1 MKKDKNTVGKSK
13 NLGGENMKIINT
25 KEIAQEIKDAIRVTM
40 PKGVVPKLV
49 IIQVEGDK
57 ASDSYVKNKVKL
69 GKELGIEVE
78 HTLLKSDIS
87 QKKLE
92 MIIEHYNADRD
103 TSGIIVQLPLPNHL
117 DERKALDTIDV
128 EKDVDGLSTAQIGR
142 LTTQNGRV
150 MHPCTA
156 LGVINMLLNI
166 TELEGKDVVIVN
178 RSNLIG
184 KPLQTMLTNEDATVT
199 MCHSKTKNLKEKIQ
213 NADIVITG
221 IGRAKHFDK
230 SYFRDG
236 QIIIDCSMNMYEG
249 KLCGDVKIEDL
260 EDLDVLIASG
270 TGHTGVMT
278 VLSLMYNT
286 LMARL
291 WGGK

>member
-1 MKKDKNTVGKSK
+1 
-13 NLGGENMKIINT
+13 MKIINT
-25 KEIAQEIKDAIRVTM
+25 KEIAQEIKDAIRTII
-40 PKGVVPKLV
+40 PKDVETRLV

-69 GKELGIEVE
+69 GAELGIKVS
-78 HTLLKSDIS
+78 HVMLKNDTT
-87 QKKLE
+87 QDKLE
-92 MIIEHYNADRD
+92 RIIEFYNNED
-103 TSGIIVQLPLPNHL
+103 SVNGIIVQLPLPKHL
-117 DERKALDTIDV
+117 NERKALDKIDV

-142 LTTQNGRV
+142 LTTENGRV
-150 MHPCTA
+150 MFPCTA
-156 LGVINMLLNI
+156 LGVLIMLINI

-184 KPLQTMLTNEDATVT
+184 KPLQTLLTKKNATVT

-286 LMARL
+286 LMAKI

>member
-1 MKKDKNTVGKSK
+1 
-13 NLGGENMKIINT
+13 MKIINT
-25 KEIAQEIKDAIRVTM
+25 KEIAQEIKDAIRVTL
-40 PKGVVPKLV
+40 PKDVETRLV

-69 GKELGIEVE
+69 GAELGIKVS
-78 HTLLKSDIS
+78 HVMLKNDTT
-87 QKKLE
+87 QDKLE
-92 MIIEHYNADRD
+92 RVIEFYNNEDNVN
-103 TSGIIVQLPLPNHL
+103 GIIVQLPLPKHL
-117 DERKALDTIDV
+117 NERKALDKIDV
-128 EKDVDGLSTAQIGR
+128 EKDVDGLSTEQIGR
-142 LTTQNGRV
+142 LTTENGRV
-150 MHPCTA
+150 MFPCTA
-156 LGVINMLLNI
+156 LGVLNMLINI

-184 KPLQTMLTNEDATVT
+184 KPLQTLLTKENATVT

>member
-1 MKKDKNTVGKSK
+1 
-13 NLGGENMKIINT
+13 MKIINT
-25 KEIAQEIKDAIRVTM
+25 KEIAQEVKDAIRVTM

-49 IIQVEGDK
+49 ILQVEGDK

-87 QKKLE
+87 QAKLE
-92 MIIEHYNADRD
+92 MIISHYNADHN
-103 TSGIIVQLPLPNHL
+103 TNGIIVQLPLPNHL

-128 EKDVDGLSTAQIGR
+128 EKDVDGLGTQQIGR
-142 LTTQNGRV
+142 LTTQNGRI

-156 LGVINMLLNI
+156 LGVLNMLISI
-166 TELEGKDVVIVN
+166 TKLEGKDVVIVN

-184 KPLQTMLTNEDATVT
+184 KPLQIMLTDENATVT

-221 IGRAKHFDK
+221 IGKAKFFDK
-230 SYFRDG
+230 SYFKDG
-236 QIIIDCSMNMYEG
+236 QIIIDCSMNVYEG
-249 KLCGDVKIEDL
+249 KLCGDVKV
-260 EDLDVLIASG
+260 EDLDELDVLVASG

-286 LMARL
+286 LMAKI
-291 WGGK
+291 WG

>member
-1 MKKDKNTVGKSK
+1 
-13 NLGGENMKIINT
+13 MKIINT

-69 GKELGIEVE
+69 GAELGIKVS
-78 HTLLKSDIS
+78 HVMLKNDTT
-87 QKKLE
+87 QDKLE
-92 MIIEHYNADRD
+92 RIIEFYNNED
-103 TSGIIVQLPLPNHL
+103 SVNGIIVQLPLPNHL

-142 LTTQNGRV
+142 LTTQNGRI

>member
-1 MKKDKNTVGKSK
+1 
-13 NLGGENMKIINT
+13 MKIINT
-25 KEIAQEIKDAIRVTM
+25 REIAQEIKDAIRVTM

-87 QKKLE
+87 QAKLE
-92 MIIEHYNADRD
+92 MIISHYNADRN

-128 EKDVDGLSTAQIGR
+128 EKDVDGLGTKQIGR
-142 LTTQNGRV
+142 LNTQNGRI

-156 LGVINMLLNI
+156 LGVLNI
-166 TELEGKDVVIVN
+166 LINITDLEGKDVVIVN

-184 KPLQTMLTNEDATVT
+184 KPLQIMLTNEDATVT
-199 MCHSKTKNLKEKIQ
+199 MCHSRTKNLKEKMQ

-221 IGRAKHFDK
+221 IGKAKFFDK
-230 SYFRDG
+230 SYFKDG
-236 QIIIDCSMNMYEG
+236 QIIIDCSMNVYEG
-249 KLCGDVKIEDL
+249 KICGDVKIEDL
-260 EDLDVLIASG
+260 EELDVLVASG

-286 LMARL
+286 LMAKI
-291 WGGK
+291 WG

>member
-1 MKKDKNTVGKSK
+1 
-13 NLGGENMKIINT
+13 MKIINT

-49 IIQVEGDK
+49 ILQVEGDK
-57 ASDSYVKNKVKL
+57 ASDSYVKNKIKL
-69 GKELGIEVE
+69 GKELGIEIE
-78 HTLLKSDIS
+78 HTLLKSDIP

-117 DERKALDTIDV
+117 DERRALDTIDV
-128 EKDVDGLSTAQIGR
+128 EKDVDGLGIKQIGR

-156 LGVINMLLNI
+156 LGVINMLINI

-184 KPLQTMLTNEDATVT
+184 KPLQIMLTNEDATVT

-221 IGRAKHFDK
+221 IGKAKFFDK
-230 SYFRDG
+230 SYFKDG
-236 QIIIDCSMNMYEG
+236 QIIIDCSMNIYEG

-260 EDLDVLIASG
+260 EELDVLVASG

-286 LMARL
+286 LMAKI
-291 WGGK
+291 WG

>member
-1 MKKDKNTVGKSK
+1 
-13 NLGGENMKIINT
+13 MKIINT
-25 KEIAQEIKDAIRVTM
+25 KEIAQEIKDAIRTII
-40 PKGVVPKLV
+40 PKDVETRLV

-69 GKELGIEVE
+69 GAELGIKVS
-78 HTLLKSDIS
+78 HVMLKNDTT
-87 QKKLE
+87 QDKLE
-92 MIIEHYNADRD
+92 RIIEFYNNED
-103 TSGIIVQLPLPNHL
+103 SVNGIIVQLPLPKHL
-117 DERKALDTIDV
+117 NERKALDKIDV

-142 LTTQNGRV
+142 LTTENGRV
-150 MHPCTA
+150 MFPCTA
-156 LGVINMLLNI
+156 LGVLIMLINI

-184 KPLQTMLTNEDATVT
+184 KPLQTLLTKKNATVT

-221 IGRAKHFDK
+221 IGRAKYFDK

-249 KLCGDVKIEDL
+249 KLCGDAKVEDL

-286 LMARL
+286 LMAKI

>member
-1 MKKDKNTVGKSK
+1 MK
-13 NLGGENMKIINT
+13 LINT

-49 IIQVEGDK
+49 ILQVEGDK
-57 ASDSYVKNKVKL
+57 ASDSYVKNKIKL
-69 GKELGIEVE
+69 GKELGIEIE
-78 HTLLKSDIS
+78 HTLLKSDIP

-92 MIIEHYNADRD
+92 KIIEHYNADRD
-103 TSGIIVQLPLPNHL
+103 TSGIIVQLPLPDHL

-128 EKDVDGLSTAQIGR
+128 EKDVDGLGIKQIGR
-142 LTTQNGRV
+142 FTTQNGRV

-156 LGVINMLLNI
+156 LGVINMLINI

-184 KPLQTMLTNEDATVT
+184 KPLQIMLTNEDATVT

-221 IGRAKHFDK
+221 IGKAKFFDK
-230 SYFRDG
+230 SYFKDG
-236 QIIIDCSMNMYEG
+236 QIIIDCSMNVYEG

-260 EDLDVLIASG
+260 EELDVLVASG

-286 LMARL
+286 LMAKI
-291 WGGK
+291 WG

>member
-1 MKKDKNTVGKSK
+1 
-13 NLGGENMKIINT
+13 MKIINT
-25 KEIAQEIKDAIRVTM
+25 KEMAQEIKDAIRTII
-40 PKGVVPKLV
+40 PKDVETRLV

-69 GKELGIEVE
+69 GAELGIKVS
-78 HTLLKSDIS
+78 HVMLKNDTT
-87 QKKLE
+87 QDKLE
-92 MIIEHYNADRD
+92 RIIEFYNNED
-103 TSGIIVQLPLPNHL
+103 SVNGIIVQLPLPKHL
-117 DERKALDTIDV
+117 NERKALDKIDV

-142 LTTQNGRV
+142 LTTENGRV
-150 MHPCTA
+150 MFPCTA
-156 LGVINMLLNI
+156 LGVLIMLINI
-166 TELEGKDVVIVN
+166 TELEGKDVIIVN

-184 KPLQTMLTNEDATVT
+184 KPLQTLLTKKNATVT

-221 IGRAKHFDK
+221 IGKAKYFDK

-249 KLCGDVKIEDL
+249 KLCGDVKVEDL

-286 LMARL
+286 LMAKI

>member
-49 IIQVEGDK
+49 ILQVEGDK

-128 EKDVDGLSTAQIGR
+128 EKDVDGLGTKQIGR

-156 LGVINMLLNI
+156 LGVINMLINI

-184 KPLQTMLTNEDATVT
+184 KPLQIMLTNEDATVT
-199 MCHSKTKNLKEKIQ
+199 MCHSRTKNLKEKIQ

-221 IGRAKHFDK
+221 IGKAKFFDK
-230 SYFRDG
+230 SYFKDG
-236 QIIIDCSMNMYEG
+236 QIIIDCSMNVYEG

-260 EDLDVLIASG
+260 EELDVLVASG

-286 LMARL
+286 LMAKI
-291 WGGK
+291 WG